1 VLPQVGDEIG
11 GDGVHA
17 DDDEREGEG
26 AVASLFDDPE
36 EGRQEIEAEAAAEE
50 GPGRGPDALDDGVD
64 AEEMKDDCGGHE
76 RGTGEEEAAD
86 GKAGGGGEEPST
98 GDEAEDHGAE
108 GGDEV
113 EGEVSATV
121 VEEGRGAG
129 KEVEEPEVEGLAEV
143 GVLVPVRCES
153 VKEMAVPVEWDAD
166 RGVVEAGGRKGIE
179 RPCEPVADEDG
190 GERSPLPAWSDA
202 GEKEGEGVAEADLGE
217 GVFQGDVDGGP
228 VNAAKQDSEGDE
240 DEAALDGVGEAARE
254 GFALTLTATE
264 RIRESDSDE
273 KGEGWLDEVV
283 ETEPG
288 PFDVGLV
295 EGEDAPK
302 GAAGP
307 GAGDMGEAK
316 DLGHHEEH
324 DETAVGV
331 DRHVALGLEDRGRDR
346 GLDRAPEIYVGK
358 AIRCGK
364 G

>member
-1 VLPQVGDEIG
+1 MLPQVGDEVG

-26 AVASLFDDPE
+26 AVATLFDDPE
-36 EGRQEIEAEAAAEE
+36 EGRQEIEAEASAEE
-50 GPGRGPDALDDGVD
+50 RPGRGPDALDDGVD
-64 AEEMKDDCGGHE
+64 AEEVKGDSGGHE
-76 RGTGEEEAAD
+76 RDTGEEETAD
-86 GKAGGGGEEPST
+86 GKAGGSGEEPST
-98 GDEAEDHGAE
+98 GDEAKDHGAE
-108 GGDEV
+108 GGDEA

-121 VEEGRGAG
+121 VDKRRGAG

-143 GVLVPVRCES
+143 GVLVPVGGEA
-153 VKEMAVPVEWDAD
+153 VEEMAVPVEWDAD
-166 RGVVEAGGRKGIE
+166 SGVVEADGWKRIE
-179 RPCEPVADEDG
+179 RPCEPVAEEDG
-190 GERSPLPAWSDA
+190 GERGPLPAWPDE

-240 DEAALDGVGEAARE
+240 NEAALDGVDEAAGE
-254 GFALTLTATE
+254 GFALTLTAAE
-264 RIRESDSDE
+264 GVGESDSDE
-273 KGEGWLDEVV
+273 KGEGGLDEVV
-283 ETEPG
+283 KAEPG
-288 PFDVGLV
+288 PFDVSLV
-295 EGEDAPK
+295 EGEDAPE

-307 GAGDMGEAK
+307 GAGDMREAK

-331 DRHVALGLEDRGRDR
+331 DCHVALRLEDRGRDR
-346 GLDRAPEIYVGK
+346 RLDRAPEIYVGK